1 MAESGEGSLKYADVG
16 INLSDPIFRG
26 VYHGRQVH
34 EDDFNDVIDRARTY
48 GVRKLMV
55 TGSDLNESRRAV
67 DIAKRHS
74 HYCFATVG
82 VHPCSSS
89 IFSSRSPKQVLA
101 DIQTILSTAVGAV
114 VAIGE
119 IGLDYDRLHLC
130 PKDAQLAGFAEQLEL
145 AASLNPP
152 LPLFLHSRAAAKDFA
167 NMIKPHLPQLRRPK
181 AGLVHSFTGT
191 MEEMRE
197 LVDLGLDIGVN
208 GCSLKTKENLAVV
221 KEIPLDRL
229 QIETDGPWCEMRP
242 SHASFDYLHPSSG
255 EQLKAQGGENALQR
269 LPEMP
274 RSTKKEKWLKGC
286 MVKGR
291 NEPCTIVLVAHVIAG
306 VKSLGVGEVA
316 AAAWK
321 NSTEMFQLDAT

>member
-74 HYCFATVG
+74 
-82 VHPCSSS
+82 
-89 IFSSRSPKQVLA
+89 

-316 AAAWK
+316 AATWK
-321 NSTEMFQLDAT
+321 NSTEMFQLNAT